1 MNNDNDN
8 YTDDDAFV
16 VEMMDGGWHW
26 IGCDLLCPTVGQ
38 LVLTSLL
45 MPLMMI
51 SMMMMTVIRMTMM
64 RMTMM
69 MDDDECEIRHA
80 VRGRIS

>member
-45 MPLMMI
+45 MSLMM
-51 SMMMMTVIRMTMM
+51 MTMM
-64 RMTMM
+64 RMAMM

-80 VRGRIS
+80 VGGRIS

>member
-1 MNNDNDN
+1 MNYENDN

-45 MPLMMI
+45 MPLMM
-51 SMMMMTVIRMTMM
+51 MTMM
-64 RMTMM
+64 MVTMM

-80 VRGRIS
+80 VGSRIS

>member
-45 MPLMMI
+45 MP
-51 SMMMMTVIRMTMM
+51 MMMMTMMMTTMM

-69 MDDDECEIRHA
+69 MDDHDEDDHDEDDHDD
-80 VRGRIS
+80 G

>member
-45 MPLMMI
+45 MPLMM
-51 SMMMMTVIRMTMM
+51 MTMM

-80 VRGRIS
+80 VGGRIS

>member
-45 MPLMMI
+45 MPLMM
-51 SMMMMTVIRMTMM
+51 MTMM
-64 RMTMM
+64 MMTMM
-69 MDDDECEIRHA
+69 MDDHDDDGHDEDDH
-80 VRGRIS
+80 GDG

>member
-45 MPLMMI
+45 MP
-51 SMMMMTVIRMTMM
+51 MMMMTMMMMTMM
-64 RMTMM
+64 RMAMM

-80 VRGRIS
+80 VGGRIS

>member
-45 MPLMMI
+45 MPLMM
-51 SMMMMTVIRMTMM
+51 MTMM
-64 RMTMM
+64 RMAMM
-69 MDDDECEIRHA
+69 MAYTQNTYGTNTYRYSF
-80 VRGRIS
+80 RR

>member
-1 MNNDNDN
+1 MNYENDN

-45 MPLMMI
+45 MLM
-51 SMMMMTVIRMTMM
+51 MMMMTMMMMTMM
-64 RMTMM
+64 RMAMM
-69 MDDDECEIRHA
+69 MAYTQNTYGTNTFRYSF
-80 VRGRIS
+80 RR